1 MKVDGVYT
9 KADAEALA
17 AKLTSELSQYK
28 NAAGGDKYVVNINL
42 TSNSSSDLKLSVK
55 VLLNVPKQITVY
67 SEVAMT
73 YGGAPVDGGKQTNV
87 YATAVD
93 GGVVLIVP
101 VAADGSVFLG
111 WAAEKGGKLEF
122 VGEQV
127 EAGEGTVFYA
137 VWGKSKVGAEV
148 RASINYSGTALSMPA
163 TGNNKWYDN
172 DWNEVTEISK
182 ENTVVYMR
190 SVYTFSYKLS
200 GNFKMKV
207 TDTLHNVSEN
217 TTKSYSASFE
227 VLEAQNVTA
236 VKEGG
241 KTVKIYVDGN
251 LKTTLTLT
259 KYLAYNY
266 DFKDFTF
273 NETVNDNLSLD
284 LKW

>member
-1 MKVDGVYT
+1 M
-9 KADAEALA
+9 
-17 AKLTSELSQYK
+17 
-28 NAAGGDKYVVNINL
+28 
-42 TSNSSSDLKLSVK
+42 
-55 VLLNVPKQITVY
+55 
-67 SEVAMT
+67 
-73 YGGAPVDGGKQTNV
+73 
-87 YATAVD
+87 
-93 GGVVLIVP
+93 
-101 VAADGSVFLG
+101 FLG